1 MNCDSSSA
9 CRPSRCSRWA
19 LLVAASLLVPGTCLF
34 AQPSANDF
42 IAGRIV
48 NIDAE
53 GGRITL
59 RHDHIPHLHL
69 PAGTTTFRY
78 VEARWIIGRAPG

>member
-1 MNCDSSSA
+1 M
-9 CRPSRCSRWA
+9 
-19 LLVAASLLVPGTCLF
+19 LVPGGSLF

-48 NIDAE
+48 SIDAE

-59 RHDHIPHLHL
+59 RHNGIPHLHL

-78 VEARWIIGRAPG
+78 VEPRLIIGRAPGDNVRFRADRYDMELRMTALVHVPG